1 MMELARA
8 GMVPQRE
15 EDLVPAEGALRL
27 EERSRMDVAA
37 VSDEAAVSGG
47 VTGWDTLPPTT
58 GTTLNPNR

>member
-1 MMELARA
+1 MELARA

-15 EDLVPAEGALRL
+15 EDLVPAEEALRL

-37 VSDEAAVSGG
+37 VLDEAAASAG

>member
-1 MMELARA
+1 MMELARV

-27 EERSRMDVAA
+27 EERLRMDVAA
-37 VSDEAAVSGG
+37 VSDEAAVLGG
-47 VTGWDTLPPTT
+47 VTGWDTLPPIT